1 MDPIPSGNQN
11 GSGRSFDGGLIMIE
25 ITNLTKIFSQNGE
38 QIVAL
43 DKVNVVI
50 RQGEFVSVIG
60 PSGSG
65 KSTFLLTI
73 GGLIRPTSG
82 EVRINGTSLYE
93 VDHKERARIRLH
105 TLGFMFQTFN
115 LIPYLSAIE
124 NVEVPM
130 SLAGIPRKEQNRK
143 ARELLD
149 RVGLSHRIKH
159 RPAQLSVGERQRVA
173 LTRTL
178 ANDPAIILADEPT
191 GNLDPELSKE
201 VIGSFKQFAENGI
214 TVVMVTHDHQNAA
227 ESSHRLQIIDG
238 VVSELHSREK
248 EEHHVS
254 KHL

>member
-1 MDPIPSGNQN
+1 MIEAENLTKSFNQN
-11 GSGRSFDGGLIMIE
+11 GKR
-25 ITNLTKIFSQNGE
+25 
-38 QIVAL
+38 IVAL
-43 DKVNVVI
+43 DGVNLSI
-50 RQGEFVSVIG
+50 SQGEFVSVIG

-65 KSTFLLTI
+65 KSTLLLTL

-82 EVRINGTSLYE
+82 KVLINGTSLYE
-93 VDHKERARIRLH
+93 VDHKERAKIRLL

-115 LIPYLSAIE
+115 LIPYLTAIE

-130 SLAGIPRKEQNRK
+130 SLAGIPQKEQDRK

-191 GNLDPELSKE
+191 GNLDPELSTE
-201 VIGSFKQFAENGI
+201 VIGYFKRFAENGT

-227 ESSHRLQIIDG
+227 QSNRRLQIKNG
-238 VVSELHSREK
+238 AVNELHHLKK
-248 EEHHVS
+248 EEHHV
-254 KHL
+254 